1 MLSRGGCHCGKVHV
15 KCDAPE
21 RLPVVIC
28 NRSICWFLSF
38 LHVFVP
44 HDAFRLLQ
52 GGGMLGTYRFGTA
65 TAPSIA
71 SAEFLALSPF
81 TFLVPTLTVSV

>member
-1 MLSRGGCHCGKVHV
+1 
-15 KCDAPE
+15 
-21 RLPVVIC
+21 
-28 NRSICWFLSF
+28 
-38 LHVFVP
+38 
-44 HDAFRLLQ
+44 
-52 GGGMLGTYRFGTA
+52 MLGTYRFGTA